1 MERFEELQA
10 LWQSQP
16 AAPGPPVG
24 DLMRDLRGHSRKHQ
38 TIYIVKA
45 VAVSVLAAIMLS
57 AVHQSVVA
65 MAGGLL
71 LISGAALMLTVDWRA
86 NHAMARL
93 EFTVPASSFAGEAI
107 RMLRR
112 LEQPLP
118 VQYLALLF
126 GPVAGLNLMEVAMLD
141 GVSWQWRVAA
151 HLGLSLLAAG
161 AMWGGLHVRARRY
174 RRETR
179 PLIRR
184 LETFQ
189 EESGG

>member
-16 AAPGPPVG
+16 AAPGPAVG

-45 VAVSVLAAIMLS
+45 VAVAVLAAIMLF

-71 LISGAALMLTVDWRA
+71 VISGAALALTVDWRA
-86 NHAMARL
+86 NQALALL
-93 EFTVPASSFAGEAI
+93 EFTAPASSFAGDAI

-112 LEQPLP
+112 LDRPLP

-126 GPVAGLNLMEVAMLD
+126 GPVAGLNLMEMAMLH

-151 HLGLSLLAAG
+151 HLGLSLLAA
-161 AMWGGLHVRARRY
+161 AAAWGGFQVRARRY

-189 EESGG
+189 GE